1 MFDVELMVNHSP
13 TNYVFKDVGGLLT
26 ARGELREETSIVNP
40 EIMIQTDSI
49 PYNVNYMHIHLFH
62 RYYFVNDITSVREHL
77 WRFSCT
83 VDPLMSFSDQLMTCG
98 GILAKGERNSNVNL
112 MLDDGS
118 FKVYSDPYIIT
129 RNFPGGFPGQSYVL
143 ALAGG

>member
-62 RYYFVNDITSVREHL
+62 RHKFRVHIY
-77 WRFSCT
+77 
-83 VDPLMSFSDQLMTCG
+83 
-98 GILAKGERNSNVNL
+98 ILSL
-112 MLDDGS
+112 
-118 FKVYSDPYIIT
+118 
-129 RNFPGGFPGQSYVL
+129 
-143 ALAGG
+143 